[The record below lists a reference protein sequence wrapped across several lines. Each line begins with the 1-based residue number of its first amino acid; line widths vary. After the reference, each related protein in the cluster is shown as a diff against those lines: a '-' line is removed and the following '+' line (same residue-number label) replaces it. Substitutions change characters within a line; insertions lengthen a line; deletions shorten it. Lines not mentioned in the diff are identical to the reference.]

1 MNLVKLLQYLDE
13 YFDLE
18 DLKTLCFKL
27 GVDYDDLGGEGQI
40 GKARELIRYLQKRG
54 RLDALVMAIAQER
67 PHLDLTDLQPQP
79 PVTLEPPPS
88 REARRQR
95 PAAGGDSI
103 SNYRGGAATLGCLV
117 VDRKKISPKDKR
129 TPIQVYLLC
138 DASGLADF
146 APPPQTGDPILQ
158 PGRYDGGLAVLDAIA
173 TLTKWTRPNGSNS
186 LANTNL
192 SAAIAQVKNLSDVSP
207 EIRGRGIPKGVRPP
221 LVGMSVAGVGR
232 TSGLIE
238 GTILAIEASQSIP
251 WPIAQVV
258 APENTGDGSGL
269 YPVLFG
275 DLIVTTPM
283 VESGDSGMVLL
294 DDDNYAIGLGF
305 AGGDQFSL
313 FIPLPKILKRLE
325 VDLVTA
331 EMWQSLKE
339 AV

>member
-1 MNLVKLLQYLDE
+1 MNLAKLLQYLDD

-54 RLDALVMAIAQER
+54 RLDTLVAAMAQER

-79 PVTLEPPPS
+79 PPIPETPPS

-117 VDRKKISPKDKR
+117 VDQKKITPKEQQ
-129 TPIQVYLLC
+129 TPYQVYLLC
-138 DASGLADF
+138 DASGLA
-146 APPPQTGDPILQ
+146 AAISTPQSGDPILQ
-158 PGRYDGGLAVLDAIA
+158 PGREDGGLPALDAIA
-173 TLTKWTRPNGSNS
+173 TLTKWTRPNGNNS
-186 LANTNL
+186 LAGTNL
-192 SAAIAQVKNLSDVSP
+192 SAAIAQVKNLNDVSP
-207 EIRGRGIPKGVRPP
+207 EIRGRGVPKGVRPP
-221 LVGMSVAGVGR
+221 VVGMSVAGVGR
-232 TSGLIE
+232 TSGLIA
-238 GTILAIEASQSIP
+238 GTVLAIEASESIP

-258 APENTGDGSGL
+258 APENTGDGSG
-269 YPVLFG
+269 YYAVLFG

-283 VESGDSGMVLL
+283 VAAGDSGMVLL

-305 AGGDQFSL
+305 AGGDQYSL
-313 FIPLPKILKRLE
+313 FIPFEKILKRLE
-325 VDLVTA
+325 VELVTA
-331 EMWQSLKE
+331 EVWQSL
-339 AV
+339 ATS